1 MTILIKNG
9 RILNPSENLDK
20 IMDIYVEDGVI
31 KEKAENITREADR
44 VIDAKNCYVMP
55 GLIDLHVHFRDPGL
69 TYKEDIETGSRA
81 AAKGGFTTVC
91 CMPNT
96 KPVIDSAETVKYVID
111 KSKESWFDKCTSCWS
126 SYKKHG
132 RN

>member
-81 AAKGGFTTVC
+81 AAKGCFTTVC

-96 KPVIDSAETVKYVID
+96 KPVIEQ
-111 KSKESWFDKCTSCWS
+111 C
-126 SYKKHG
+126 
-132 RN
+132 RNC